1 MPHDHK
7 YIIADDEAVQRCF
20 LIRCWVEELDRNA
33 GKSS

>member
-7 YIIADDEAVQRCF
+7 YIIADDEAVQV
-20 LIRCWVEELDRNA
+20 LLDRCWVEERDRNA